1 MPSGATSDGALA
13 SSDPDPTESG
23 TVEAVS
29 PPLFALL
36 MPSEFG
42 GGQWITIG
50 GSHHN
55 GPERTVDTMPTVL
68 SEVNVTS
75 LRDYTEQLETRMNT
89 SGKGQWY
96 RGCGSAAH
104 RLTPTLYRHPAKT
117 GFDTLLETERNL
129 LTGFR
134 HRSLPYLVTQPDT
147 DLEWLFLMQHHGV
160 PTRLLDWTENPYVA
174 LFFAL
179 SSAQIIGRTGAG
191 VPEFGE
197 ACAVWL
203 LNPTIWNQRAL
214 HLVTF
219 NEGVLSAGDDLL
231 KGYAPRTDPRI
242 MNSDPVAIY
251 GVHNSRRIVAQRG
264 VFVVFGKD
272 IRPMETIFSENDYP
286 AEALTKVVIP
296 PDRIGGLLGTLT
308 SIGVTDSAIY
318 PDLDGLARELKRSA
332 GFYV

>member
-1 MPSGATSDGALA
+1 
-13 SSDPDPTESG
+13 
-23 TVEAVS
+23 
-29 PPLFALL
+29 
-36 MPSEFG
+36 
-42 GGQWITIG
+42 
-50 GSHHN
+50 
-55 GPERTVDTMPTVL
+55 MPTIL
-68 SEVNVTS
+68 SEINVNS
-75 LRDYTEQLETRMNT
+75 LRDYTEQLESRMIA

-96 RGCGSAAH
+96 RGCGCVSHA
-104 RLTPTLYRHPAKT
+104 LTPTLYRHPSKAD
-117 GFDTLLETERNL
+117 FDPLLEAEKHL
-129 LTGFR
+129 LTSFR
-134 HRSLPYLVTQPDT
+134 HRSLPYLVAQPDT
-147 DLEWLFLMQHHGV
+147 DMEWLFLMQHHGV

-179 SSAQIIGRTGAG
+179 SSARITGRTADGT
-191 VPEFGE
+191 PQYEE

-203 LNPTIWNQRAL
+203 LNPTIWNRRAL

-231 KGYAPRTDPRI
+231 KGYNPRTDPRI

-272 IRPMETIFSENDYP
+272 IRAMETIFSENDYP
-286 AEALTKVVIP
+286 EQALTKLIIP
-296 PDRIGGLLGTLT
+296 PDRIAGLLGTLT

-318 PDLDGLARELKRSA
+318 PDLDGLARELKRSV